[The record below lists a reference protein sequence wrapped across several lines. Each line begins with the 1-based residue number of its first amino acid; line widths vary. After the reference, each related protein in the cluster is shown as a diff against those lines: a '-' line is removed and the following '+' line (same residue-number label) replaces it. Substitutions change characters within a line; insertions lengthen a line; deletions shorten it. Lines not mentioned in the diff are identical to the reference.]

1 MPLQACA
8 HELLLQA
15 MDRLLAK
22 PGLQGAAHVLPVA
35 VTLQLPT
42 GSRAWAG
49 VVGRPAVK
57 QAVQG
62 AAG

>member
-49 VVGRPAVK
+49 VVGRPAV
-57 QAVQG
+57 
-62 AAG
+62 